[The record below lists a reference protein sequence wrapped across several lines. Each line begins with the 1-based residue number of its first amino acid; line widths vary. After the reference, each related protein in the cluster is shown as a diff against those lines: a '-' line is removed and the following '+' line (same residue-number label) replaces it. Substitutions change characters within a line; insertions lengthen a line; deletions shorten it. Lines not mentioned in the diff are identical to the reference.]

1 MSKAFTLLIFCKQPR
16 IGQGKQRIA
25 ASLGAEITF
34 EIAKALLQC
43 ALEDAEAWS
52 GRIVLSPA
60 SVDEVEWAE
69 GLLNGEHVQV
79 VPQPSG
85 NLGERINTVDQ
96 RLREQGHQK
105 IVTIGTDAPIL
116 TLDLLQQVCHKMADY
131 DVVCSKA
138 DDGGVTVMASGV
150 AWPDIEALP
159 WSTEHLAQGLEVC
172 CLDAGLSVGYIT
184 STYDIDLE
192 ADLIRLIEDLKS
204 DQRPARQALLQLIM
218 PIVNNRMVTS

>member
-25 ASLGAEITF
+25 ASLGAETTF

-43 ALEDAEAWS
+43 ALEDAQAWA
-52 GRIVLSPA
+52 GRVVLSPA

-69 GLLNGEHVQV
+69 GLLDGEHVQV

-96 RLREQGHQK
+96 RLREQGHQN

-116 TLDLLQQVCHKMADY
+116 NLDLLQQVCHKMADY

-150 AWPDIEALP
+150 AWPDLEALP
-159 WSTEHLAQGLEVC
+159 WSTERLAQGLEEF
-172 CLDAGLSVGYIT
+172 CLDAGLSVGYIEP
-184 STYDIDLE
+184 TYDIDLE
-192 ADLIRLIEDLKS
+192 ADLVRLIEHLKS
-204 DQRPARQALLQLIM
+204 DRRPARKALLQLIT

>member
-1 MSKAFTLLIFCKQPR
+1 MSKTFTLLIFCKQPR

-25 ASLGAEITF
+25 ASLGAETAF

-43 ALEDAEAWS
+43 ALEDAQAWS
-52 GRIVLSPA
+52 GRVVLSPA

-69 GLLNGEHVQV
+69 ELLDGEHVQV
-79 VPQPSG
+79 IPQPLG
-85 NLGERINTVDQ
+85 NLGERINAVD
-96 RLREQGHQK
+96 RFLRQQGHQN

-116 TLDLLQQVCHKMADY
+116 TMELLSKVCQKMTDY

-138 DDGGVTVMASGV
+138 DDGGVTVMASGL

-159 WSTEHLAQGLEVC
+159 WSTERLAQGLEEC
-172 CLDAGLSVGYIT
+172 CFESGQSVGYIEP
-184 STYDIDLE
+184 TYDIDHE
-192 ADLIRLIEDLKS
+192 ADLVRLIEDLKS
-204 DQRPARQALLQLIM
+204 DLRPARKALLQLIT

>member
-16 IGQGKQRIA
+16 NGQGKQRIA
-25 ASLGAEITF
+25 ASLGAETTF

-43 ALEDAEAWS
+43 ALEDADAWS
-52 GRIVLSPA
+52 GRVVLSPA

-69 GLLNGEHVQV
+69 GLLEGEHVQV
-79 VPQPSG
+79 IPQPSG
-85 NLGERINTVDQ
+85 NLGERINAVDQ
-96 RLREQGHQK
+96 RLREQGHQN

-116 TLDLLQQVCHKMADY
+116 TLDLLQQVSQKMADY

-138 DDGGVTVMASGV
+138 DDGGVTVMASGI

-159 WSTEHLAQGLEVC
+159 WSTEHLAQGLEEC
-172 CLDAGLSVGYIT
+172 CLGAGLSVGYIAP
-184 STYDIDLE
+184 TYDIDLE
-192 ADLIRLIEDLKS
+192 ADLVRLIEDLKS
-204 DQRPARQALLQLIM
+204 DQRIARQALLQLIT